1 MANERNASLWYT
13 ALEAK
18 AKTLMLIEEKKA
30 DVLLPQRWV
39 GNNAPHFWGVQTPRL
54 GFCNLTE
61 LAVVSSTA
69 AKFEGASRALE
80 ERYKL

>member
-1 MANERNASLWYT
+1 
-13 ALEAK
+13 
-18 AKTLMLIEEKKA
+18 MLIEEKKA

-69 AKFEGASRALE
+69 VKFEGAS
-80 ERYKL
+80 